1 MKRFKHILATTD
13 LSSES
18 FAAVSYA
25 GHLARDEGAKLSILY
40 VPHSSTLLF
49 SEFAPTPDLALLDSQ
64 IEQMAEDKLN
74 AWAKRHLRHVSKV
87 NVIVQRGETHS
98 AICKA
103 AADLKAS
110 VIIIATHGRK
120 GFGHAMLGSV
130 AERVIR
136 DAPCPVLVIKPPK
149 PKASKKTR

>member
-18 FAAVSYA
+18 FAAVAYA
-25 GHLARDEGAKLSILY
+25 GHLARDQGAKLSIIY

-64 IEQMAEDKLN
+64 IEEMAEERLQ
-74 AWAKRHLRHVSKV
+74 AWVKRHLRNVGKV
-87 NVIVQRGETHS
+87 NVLVKRGETHS
-98 AICKA
+98 TICKA

-110 VIIIATHGRK
+110 VIVIATHGRK

-149 PKASKKTR
+149 PDTSRKKK

>member
-25 GHLARDEGAKLSILY
+25 GHLARDQGAKLSVLY

-64 IEQMAEDKLN
+64 IEEMAEERLS
-74 AWAKRHLRHVSKV
+74 AWVKRHLRHLDKV
-87 NVIVQRGETHS
+87 NVVVRRGETHS
-98 AICKA
+98 TICKV
-103 AADLKAS
+103 ADELKAS
-110 VIIIATHGRK
+110 VIVIATHGRK

-149 PKASKKTR
+149 PAVRKKTS